1 MKKVF
6 VIISLIFYAFQVNA
20 QKYFTKNGK
29 ITFFSEAPLENIA
42 AINNRVKVVFDESK
56 NEIGFQLMIK
66 DFVFKKP
73 LMQEHFNENYLES
86 DKYPLSRFTGEI
98 SKNNEFHIA
107 EGKILIHGVEKN
119 IKVKG
124 SLIKANSKIIL
135 NAEFDIML
143 EDFDVKIPKIVMFN
157 IAEEINIKVSAE
169 LTSLDD

>member
-1 MKKVF
+1 MD
-6 VIISLIFYAFQVNA
+6 AFQFEKA
-20 QKYFTKNGK
+20 
-29 ITFFSEAPLENIA
+29 
-42 AINNRVKVVFDESK
+42 
-56 NEIGFQLMIK
+56 
-66 DFVFKKP
+66 

-86 DKYPLSRFTGEI
+86 DKYPLPRFTGEI
-98 SKNNEFHIA
+98 SKNNEYYIA

-124 SLIKANSKIIL
+124 SLIKANTKIIL